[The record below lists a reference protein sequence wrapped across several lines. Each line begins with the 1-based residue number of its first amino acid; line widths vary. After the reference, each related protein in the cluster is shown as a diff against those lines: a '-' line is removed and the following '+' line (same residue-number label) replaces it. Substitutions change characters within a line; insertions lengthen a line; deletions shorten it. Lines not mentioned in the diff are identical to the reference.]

1 MQNNKILHNNKK
13 KFWHNEKKINFE
25 RRLKTMLSKAKT
37 PNPKNATEEEQIQIP
52 SKLSFRDYITTGVSR
67 CRIQDGEYHAQIVGV
82 KFVPHET
89 DPTKD
94 YLRLEIQLDF
104 DSRVI
109 VENRFISG
117 YFLFERE
124 IKEQLGLSDTT
135 LPVPDLLEAIKFQPI
150 KVWYKTQTSP
160 KDGRTYQ
167 NLYFSKPVEDS
178 TDTEA
183 PKF

>member
-1 MQNNKILHNNKK
+1 MLT
-13 KFWHNEKKINFE
+13 
-25 RRLKTMLSKAKT
+25 KTKT
-37 PNPKNATEEEQIQIP
+37 PNPKNAVEEGQVP
-52 SKLSFRDYITTGVSR
+52 TGKLSFRDYIQHGISR
-67 CRIQDGEYHAQIVGV
+67 SRLQDGEYHAQIVGV
-82 KFVPHET
+82 KFMPHET

-104 DSRVI
+104 DSRVV

-135 LPVPDLLEAIKFQPI
+135 MNVPDLLETITFQPI
-150 KVWYKTQTSP
+150 KVWYKTQTG
-160 KDGRTYQ
+160 KDGKTYQ
-167 NLYFSKPVEDS
+167 NLHFAKPEEAS

>member
-1 MQNNKILHNNKK
+1 MITKNKI
-13 KFWHNEKKINFE
+13 
-25 RRLKTMLSKAKT
+25 T
-37 PNPKNATEEEQIQIP
+37 NPKNATEEGQIQIP
-52 SKLSFRDYITTGVSR
+52 SKLSFRDYIQHGISR
-67 CRIQDGEYHAQIVGV
+67 CRLQDGEYHAQIIGV
-82 KFVPHET
+82 KFVAHET
-89 DPTKD
+89 DPNKD

-104 DSRVI
+104 DQRVV

-150 KVWYKTQTSP
+150 KIWYKTTQ
-160 KDGRTYQ
+160 KDGKVYQ
-167 NLYFSKPVEDS
+167 NMYFSKPVEAS
-178 TDTEA
+178 TDTEV